1 MIDACLSLY
10 FYNYFLLFLR
20 LNKIEKCFY
29 FVNISITEE
38 LSKKHV
44 EKINIITFFYNM
56 FNGIESTI
64 R

>member
-1 MIDACLSLY
+1 MDACLSLY
-10 FYNYFLLFLR
+10 FYNYFLLFLK

-29 FVNISITEE
+29 FANISITEG

-56 FNGIESTI
+56 FNGIEPMI

>member
-1 MIDACLSLY
+1 M
-10 FYNYFLLFLR
+10 FLK

-29 FVNISITEE
+29 FANISITEG

-56 FNGIESTI
+56 FNGIEPTI
-64 R
+64 G